1 MAEQEKLTSRQK
13 TFLSR
18 LMDVY
23 RDIRQPVHYSMIAQ
37 RIGLCSSSAYDMLK
51 VLEQKGMVISQYRT
65 PKAATGPG
73 RSNIMFLPSAKTLKQ
88 FDIQAMGIQENREW
102 GKTKTALLTGLDPA
116 KSKDYRKFASSL
128 FERAARMHSPL
139 VTCAHIMTGLLLNLK
154 MSKHEPGDQS
164 NIGALLEAPAT
175 NLGMSSI
182 AGLVLGLSLTD
193 EKVRKELKNYQE
205 YIHKYI
211 VSLQDMSSENLVML
225 RDFSIDVW
233 ARLQGGPLYQQW

>member
-1 MAEQEKLTSRQK
+1 MAEQDKLTSRQK

-23 RDIRQPVHYSMIAQ
+23 RDIQKPVHYSVIAQ
-37 RIGLCSSSAYDMLK
+37 RIGLCSSSAYDMLR
-51 VLEQKGMVISQYRT
+51 VLEQKGMVISLYRT

-73 RSNIMFLPSAKTLKQ
+73 RSNIMFLPTAKTIKQ
-88 FDIQAMGIQENREW
+88 FDIPAMGMQEHREW
-102 GKTKTALLTGLDPA
+102 GETKKVIMTGLDPA
-116 KSKDYRKFASSL
+116 KSSDYRKFAISL
-128 FERAARMHSPL
+128 FERAVHVQSPL
-139 VTCAHIMTGLLLNLK
+139 ATCAQIMTGLLLSLK
-154 MSKHEPGDQS
+154 MSKHVPVDRN

-193 EKVRKELKNYQE
+193 EKVRKQLQNYQE

-211 VSLQDMSSENLVML
+211 VSLQDMSSENLVVL

-233 ARLQGGPLYQQW
+233 ARLQGSPLYQH